1 MVNETIVKFIREH
14 ISQGYTIEQIKD
26 YLLKYGFK
34 SNNIDEAVDFVR
46 QQPFDSKFGTG
57 TAGSSGA
64 DNSLNANPRLVK
76 YVQENLAKGYN
87 IDDIR
92 SYLIQSGYDA
102 GIIEQAIQSA
112 QLSAAQSQY
121 SQQPK
126 HVKHIVEI
134 HPRTI
139 MHIFLLL
146 IVIGGLVSGGYY
158 LFFKLPQS
166 PELLDYTIQIDSS
179 DIKPGEKL
187 YFINK
192 ITNMGEKNRYDIFIE
207 FKIINKDT
215 LDELTSWS
223 KTFAIDVVVDKP
235 ESVLIPKNTAAGRYI
250 LSGTVHYGDTQ
261 NKASNSFK
269 VLSTEKEPSCFDGI
283 KNQDEKG
290 IDCGGKCNSCE
301 SCFDNVQN
309 QNEIDVD
316 CGGVCKLCETCFDN
330 TKNQDEEGIDC
341 GGVCKIP
348 CKEEEV
354 TEGEISETPETTE
367 TTPKESSTETET
379 PSEEKLSGGVNFVDK
394 LLDAKETSKKN
405 PDKAVQMCKELS
417 ISSSIDQCV
426 TDVAKN
432 SNQSKYCEDIVN
444 GKKKDSCYLSFALSF
459 GEYSNCEKIKDP
471 TYKDSCVNLQ
481 KLSVLQSTYGI
492 SGEKGKTLPATETQ
506 ITETPNI
513 DLPKELLPTQP
524 EKENLELPPKQPS
537 QPQQPS
543 EPKEGTPQPSQEQP
557 SQPSPE
563 ASKVQF
569 NNIEAIKVDYTTYKI
584 TWTTNIATKSIVK
597 YGKVQSYLSDTAY
610 DLTET
615 TQHEI
620 IIKNLKTSQK
630 YYYQVVYLD
639 AQGNVVSSEVLSFET
654 KV

>member
-14 ISQGYTIEQIKD
+14 ISQGYTIEQIKE

-34 SNNIDEAVDFVR
+34 GNNIDEAIDFVN
-46 QQPFDSKFGTG
+46 QQPFDTRAASR
-57 TAGSSGA
+57 SSGA
-64 DNSLNANPRLVK
+64 NNSLNANAQLVK
-76 YVQENLAKGYN
+76 YIQDNLAKGY
-87 IDDIR
+87 DTGAIR
-92 SYLIQSGYDA
+92 NYLIQSGYDA

-112 QLSAAQSQY
+112 QSQY
-121 SQQPK
+121 PQQPK
-126 HVKHIVEI
+126 HVRHIIEI

-146 IVIGGLVSGGYY
+146 IVIGGLVSGAYY
-158 LFFKLPQS
+158 LFFKLPSS
-166 PELLDYTIQIDSS
+166 PELLDYTIQIDNENT
-179 DIKPGEKL
+179 DIKPGEKF

-192 ITNMGEKNRYDIFIE
+192 IINMGDKQRYDIFIE

-235 ESVLIPKNTAAGRYI
+235 ESVLIPKNTPAGKYI
-250 LSGTVHYGDTQ
+250 LSGTVHYGETQ

-283 KNQDEKG
+283 KNQDETG
-290 IDCGGKCNSCE
+290 IDCGGKCNACE

-316 CGGVCKLCETCFDN
+316 CGGVCKPCETCFDN
-330 TKNQDEEGIDC
+330 TLNQDEEDIDC

-348 CKEEEV
+348 CEEDEV
-354 TEGEISETPETTE
+354 TEGEIPETPETTPE
-367 TTPKESSTETET
+367 GTSTDTTET
-379 PSEEKLSGGVNFVDK
+379 PSGEKQSGEGVNFIDK
-394 LLDAKETSKKN
+394 LLEAKETSKKN

-444 GKKKDSCYLSFALSF
+444 SKKKDSCYLSFALSF
-459 GEYSNCEKIKDP
+459 GEYSNCDKIKDP

-481 KLSVLQSTYGI
+481 KLSVLQSTYGL
-492 SGEKGKTLPATETQ
+492 SGEKGKTLPATETPEIEKQ
-506 ITETPNI
+506 ETK
-513 DLPKELLPTQP
+513 LPDELLPSQP
-524 EKENLELPPKQPS
+524 EQPS
-537 QPQQPS
+537 QPKEETEIAPS
-543 EPKEGTPQPSQEQP
+543 SPNQP

-569 NNIEAIKVDYTTYKI
+569 NNIDAIKVDYTTYKI
-584 TWTTNIATKSIVK
+584 TWTTNIPTKSIVK
-597 YGKVQSYLSDTAY
+597 YGKVQSLLSDTAY

-615 TQHEI
+615 TQHEAV
-620 IIKNLKTSQK
+620 IKNLKTSQK

-639 AQGNVVSSEVLSFET
+639 AKGNVVSSEVLSFET
-654 KV
+654 SV